1 MKRIWWL
8 VCLIPLLLIKSA
20 QPSSYGSS
28 SLVWTGVKSHYSK
41 RFPVSCS
48 VCCPSRA
55 HRGQL
60 QGQHRTVNTYHFYF
74 SAHCRLS
81 DQPEGS
87 SWLLPCPTTHCIIP
101 VCTASFQ
108 RFRKV
113 CTNADVLIILFLLS
127 AQPQANLVTTLLVFL
142 LTKWRSRSITWP
154 WKNAHPVG
162 SKFTNSLL
170 SMAKFTHNDMGHYVG
185 TYAKRCAWKGTEN
198 ISAYF

>member
-41 RFPVSCS
+41 HFPVSCS

-60 QGQHRTVNTYHFYF
+60 QGQHRTVNTYHFDF
-74 SAHCRLS
+74 SAHCPLS

-87 SWLLPCPTTHCIIP
+87 SWLLPCPTTHCITP
-101 VCTASFQ
+101 VCTPSFQ

-113 CTNADVLIILFLLS
+113 CTSADVLTILFLLS

-142 LTKWRSRSITWP
+142 LTKMMVWINHLTMKERTPCWVEVYQQPS
-154 WKNAHPVG
+154 
-162 SKFTNSLL
+162 
-170 SMAKFTHNDMGHYVG
+170 
-185 TYAKRCAWKGTEN
+185 
-198 ISAYF
+198 